1 MDYLRPIYENEYS
14 ISDIQKFPSMF
25 SLITPLQDDEEDVLY
40 DYELLFTNIA
50 KEETVN
56 EIIERIYFFKKLM
69 AIGSNFQ
76 KIIDKST
83 YRMYF

>member
-14 ISDIQKFPSMF
+14 INDIQKFPSMF
-25 SLITPLQDDEEDVLY
+25 SLITPLQDGEEDVLY

-50 KEETVN
+50 KEETIN
-56 EIIERIYFFKKLM
+56 EIIEQIYVLKKLM
-69 AIGSNFQ
+69 PIGSNFQ

>member
-14 ISDIQKFPSMF
+14 INDIQKFPSMF

-40 DYELLFTNIA
+40 DYELLFINIA

-56 EIIERIYFFKKLM
+56 EIIEQIYVLKKLM
-69 AIGSNFQ
+69 PIGSNFQ
-76 KIIDKST
+76 KIIDNST